1 MRKLLIATI
10 AAVSLG
16 TLASQPARAA
26 GDIPTLPSVSWSFE
40 GLFGRY
46 DRAQLR
52 RGLQVYIGVC
62 ASCHGLRHVYYRNL
76 LEIGLTRAQI
86 LEIAKQKK
94 VPGEPDESGDPT
106 ERDAGMNDR
115 FVGPYKNDNA
125 AKAANNG
132 AVPPDLSLMAKAR
145 EGGAQYIYALLTG
158 YMKPPA
164 DWKDEDGKPK
174 TVPTGGNYNKY
185 FPGHVIAM
193 APPLTSDGQVDYPE
207 GSPAATVDQMSKDVS
222 AFLMWAAE
230 PKLEN
235 RKRMG
240 IKVILFLLVLT
251 GLLYAIYRK
260 VWADV
265 KKKKKT
271 A

>member
-1 MRKLLIATI
+1 MRKLLIASLATVFLGSV
-10 AAVSLG
+10 AA
-16 TLASQPARAA
+16 QPASAA
-26 GDIPTLPSVSWSFE
+26 GDAPTPPSLTWSF
-40 GLFGRY
+40 GGIFGGY

-52 RGLQVYIGVC
+52 RGLQVYLGVC
-62 ASCHGLRHVYYRNL
+62 ASCHGLRQVHYRNL
-76 LEIGLTRAQI
+76 LEIGMSRKEI
-86 LEIAKQKK
+86 LEIAGQQK

-106 ERDAGMNDR
+106 ERNAGMNDR

-125 AKAANNG
+125 AKAANNNSI
-132 AVPPDLSLMAKAR
+132 PPDLSLMTKAR
-145 EGGAQYIYALLTG
+145 KGGPDYLHALLIG

-164 DWKDEDGKPK
+164 DWKETDGTPK
-174 TVPTGGNYNKY
+174 KLGTGQYYNKY

-193 APPLTSDGQVDYPE
+193 APPLTGDGLVDYPE
-207 GSPAATVDQMSKDVS
+207 GSPAATVDQMATDVT

-230 PKLEN
+230 PKLED

-240 IKVILFLLVLT
+240 IKVILFLLVMT
-251 GLLYAIYRK
+251 GFFYAIYRK

-265 KKKKKT
+265 KKK